1 MPLWP
6 VAELTMNLSG
16 IAVVASIVSRKRHDR
31 PIRSRESLSTVSC
44 APITGTTLL
53 APYDDRS
60 PSQSLNRPA
69 FMKYPGARPLLSPLV
84 AEASTY
90 CSSLNLVG
98 SVTVTSVPRITL
110 RAFVSGCPSSGL
122 SNPCEPNAT
131 VSTYAPF
138 ESYFARRTTKIND
151 RMPGL
156 TAETRYV
163 PGCTTIPPA
172 PSSAALAPHFE
183 ASPDVSGSY
192 KIRSFQAS
200 AVLVPNPLPSHI
212 AAASRNVHV
221 RVASTS
227 SSIPSDDDD
236 DAHPPVPPTLRTE
249 RDACTA
255 RGSSKPVE
263 GSGPQSPGALT
274 CFQCCR
280 RIFVS

>member
-1 MPLWP
+1 M
-6 VAELTMNLSG
+6 
-16 IAVVASIVSRKRHDR
+16 VSRKRHDR

-60 PSQSLNRPA
+60 PSQPLNCPA

-151 RMPGL
+151 RTPGL

-163 PGCTTIPPA
+163 PGCTTIPR
-172 PSSAALAPHFE
+172 PSSAALAPHFA

-192 KIRSFQAS
+192 KNRSFQAS
-200 AVLVPNPLPSHI
+200 AVLVPNPSPSHI

-227 SSIPSDDDD
+227 SSWSD
-236 DAHPPVPPTLRTE
+236 DAHPPAPPTLRTE
-249 RDACTA
+249 RDACTV

-263 GSGPQSPGALT
+263 GSGPQSSGAT
-274 CFQCCR
+274 TRFQCCR
-280 RIFVS
+280 RIFVV